1 MKVPLIQPNP
11 GRLSRLG
18 AELARIEDSGVFSSH
33 GPVNTRFEAALTAEV
48 FGGVGGCLTVSN
60 ATIGLMLA
68 IRHALG
74 FTAGRL
80 AAGRTHG
87 LPAVPDPRHGG
98 RAEAERRRYAL
109 MPSFTFAA
117 TAHAAIWCGL
127 TPLLCDIDPDTWLP
141 CREAE
146 DALLEQYAGQIAVI
160 VPYATFGNCLDMERY
175 DRISEEQ
182 GIAVVVDAASSL
194 GSLDALGRGF
204 GTGSRHSVVFSMHAT
219 KTFAVA
225 EGGVIYNADPDALA
239 AIRAMGNFGFTEPRM
254 ARLPGLNSKLGE
266 VTALQ
271 ALAKLAEFP
280 AVVEHRIALA
290 EQYARSLPG
299 WTLQKMVGRRHAH
312 QFMPMLV
319 PASYPGTRAG
329 FLDELRHHGV
339 GAATYFSPHL
349 IEQPYFRD
357 TCVAGDLRVTERI
370 ASHIVALPMSDAL
383 TCEHVRLIC
392 ALLRELAPL
401 APPTWVAAD
410 MLATVAAL
418 SAGD

>member
-18 AELARIEDSGVFSSH
+18 AELARIEDSGVFSDH
-33 GPVNTRFEAALTAEV
+33 GPVNTRFEGALTAEV

-74 FTAGRL
+74 FTAGRFT
-80 AAGRTHG
+80 AGRTHG
-87 LPAVPDPRHGG
+87 LPAVPDPRQGG
-98 RAEAERRRYAL
+98 RAEAGRRRYAL

-175 DRISEEQ
+175 DRISREH
-182 GIAVVVDAASSL
+182 GVPVVVDAAASL

-204 GTGSRHSVVFSMHAT
+204 GTGSRHSVVFSMHVT

-239 AIRAMGNFGFTEPRM
+239 AMRAMGDFGVVAGDATS
-254 ARLPGLNSKLGE
+254 LPGLDATLGE

-280 AVVEHRIALA
+280 AVVAHRTGLA
-290 EQYARSLPG
+290 GAYMRGLPG
-299 WTLQKMVGRRHAH
+299 WTFQDTVGERQTH
-312 QFMPMLV
+312 QFMPVLL
-319 PASYPGTRAG
+319 PERWPGTRAEFVAALAARG
-329 FLDELRHHGV
+329 I

-349 IEQPYFRD
+349 AEQPYFRD
-357 TCVAGDLRVTERI
+357 TCVLSDLSVTERI
-370 ASHIVALPMSDAL
+370 ASRVVSLPLFDRL
-383 TCEHVRLIC
+383 TQMDVDEVC
-392 ALLRELAPL
+392 AVLRELVPQK
-401 APPTWVAAD
+401 
-410 MLATVAAL
+410 
-418 SAGD
+418 

>member
-1 MKVPLIQPNP
+1 MKIPFLQPNP
-11 GRLSRLG
+11 SRLSQLG
-18 AELARIEDSGVFSSH
+18 AELARIEESGVFSNY
-33 GPVNTRFEAALTAEV
+33 GPVNTRFEGALTDAL
-48 FGGVGGCLTVSN
+48 FGGVGGCVTVCN

-68 IRHALG
+68 IRHAVD
-74 FTAGRL
+74 
-80 AAGRTHG
+80 AAGSRPTPG
-87 LPAVPDPRHGG
+87 QGATT
-98 RAEAERRRYAL
+98 RRRYVL

-117 TAHAAIWCGL
+117 TAHAALWNGL
-127 TPLLCDIDPDTWLP
+127 TPLLCDIDADTWLP
-141 CREAE
+141 CHAAE
-146 DALLEQYAGQIAVI
+146 DALLAQYEGQIAAI
-160 VPYATFGNCLDMERY
+160 VPYATFGNCLDMDRY
-175 DRISEEQ
+175 DRISERHDVP
-182 GIAVVVDAASSL
+182 VVVDAAASL

-280 AVVEHRIALA
+280 SVVTHRIALA
-290 EQYARSLPG
+290 EQYVRSLPG
-299 WTLQKMVGRRHAH
+299 WTFQKMVGQRHAH
-312 QFMPMLV
+312 QFMPMLI
-319 PASYPGTRAG
+319 PASYPGTRAA

-357 TCVAGDLRVTERI
+357 TCVAGDLQTTERI
-370 ASHIVALPMSDAL
+370 SSRIVALPMSDAL
-383 TCEHVRLIC
+383 TCEHVTLIC
-392 ALLRELAPL
+392 DLLRELAPMT
-401 APPTWVAAD
+401 PPNWAAAD
-410 MLATVAAL
+410 MLATIAAL

>member
-1 MKVPLIQPNP
+1 MKIPFLQPNP
-11 GRLSRLG
+11 SRLSLLG
-18 AELARIEDSGVFSSH
+18 AELARIEDSGVFSNY
-33 GPVNTRFEAALTAEV
+33 GPVNTRFEGALTDAV
-48 FGGVGGCLTVSN
+48 FGGVGGCVTVCN

-68 IRHALG
+68 IRHAVD
-74 FTAGRL
+74 
-80 AAGRTHG
+80 AATKGHADGQTG
-87 LPAVPDPRHGG
+87 A
-98 RAEAERRRYAL
+98 ARRRYVL

-117 TAHAAIWCGL
+117 TAHAALWCGL

-141 CREAE
+141 CRESE
-146 DALLEQYAGQIAVI
+146 DALLAQYEGQVAAI

-175 DRISEEQ
+175 DRISREH
-182 GIAVVVDAASSL
+182 GVPVVVDAAASL

-239 AIRAMGNFGFTEPRM
+239 AIRAMGNFGFTEPRV
-254 ARLPGLNSKLGE
+254 ARLPGLNSKLCE

-280 AVVEHRIALA
+280 FVVEHRIALA
-290 EQYARSLPG
+290 DQYGRSLPG
-299 WTLQKMVGRRHAH
+299 WTFQKMVGKRHAH
-312 QFMPMLV
+312 QFMPMLI
-319 PASYPGTRAG
+319 PASYPGTRAA
-329 FLDELRHHGV
+329 FIDELRHHGI

-349 IEQPYFRD
+349 FEQPYFRD

-370 ASHIVALPMSDAL
+370 ASRIVALPMSDAL
-383 TCEHVRLIC
+383 TCEHVTLIC
-392 ALLRELAPL
+392 DLLRELAPL
-401 APPTWVAAD
+401 TPPAWAAAD